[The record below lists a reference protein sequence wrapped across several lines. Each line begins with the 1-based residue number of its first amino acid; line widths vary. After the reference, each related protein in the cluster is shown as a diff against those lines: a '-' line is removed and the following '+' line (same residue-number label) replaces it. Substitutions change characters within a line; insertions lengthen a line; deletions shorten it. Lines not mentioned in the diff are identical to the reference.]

1 MNARAPSGPTQEEIV
16 RSIGLFVLTLVCV
29 FWAYVRSHGG
39 TLATAGAWSGV
50 QFACG
55 LMTILLAHEM
65 GHYLVARRHG
75 FELSLP
81 YFIPFPFFLGT
92 FGAIIRLR
100 SPPRTRTALLEMGAA
115 GPLCGFAV
123 AVTLMVIGL
132 PLDVPQTLDQVVDAA
147 FSQVAV
153 AGPEHALPAF
163 VERALIA
170 IGRVLE
176 WISPTPPNTFPLGI
190 YHDPPVMDLVSWLSL
205 GQIPGR
211 YDTFSPL
218 AEAGWFGCLLTAINL
233 LPIGQLDGGHI
244 MNALAPRWAPRIVR
258 PLIGLAFLA
267 GVLVYPGWL
276 LWAVLIVALGA
287 WTSLP
292 VPHEPGLTPRAR
304 FVALLAALTFALSFM
319 PEPIEIENV
328 PFPDGMQA
336 GPAEDAPPIGN
347 PL

>member
-1 MNARAPSGPTQEEIV
+1 MNDSGPTRDEIV

-29 FWAYVRSHGG
+29 FWAYAQSHQLSFDDG
-39 TLATAGAWSGV
+39 GAWGAA

-55 LMTILLAHEM
+55 LMAILLAHEM

-75 FELSLP
+75 FALSLP

-115 GPLCGFAV
+115 GPICGFVVAV
-123 AVTLMVIGL
+123 ALMAIGL
-132 PLDVPQTLDQVVDAA
+132 PQDVPQTLDQVLATA
-147 FSQVAV
+147 FSQLPAT
-153 AGPEHALPAF
+153 APPERELPAF
-163 VERALIA
+163 LETALVA
-170 IGRVLE
+170 IGQVLE
-176 WISPTPPNTFPLGI
+176 RISPTPPNTFPLGI
-190 YHDPPVMDLVSWLSL
+190 YHEPPVMDLVSWLSVDRL
-205 GQIPGR
+205 PGR

-244 MNALAPRWAPRIVR
+244 ANALSPKWAPKIVR
-258 PLIGLAFLA
+258 PLIALAFLA
-267 GVLVYPGWL
+267 GVLVYPGWI
-276 LWAVLIVALGA
+276 LWALLILLLGA

-304 FVALLAALTFALSFM
+304 LIALLAALTFGLSFV
-319 PEPIEIENV
+319 PQPIEIENV
-328 PFPDGMQA
+328 PLPEGFRSGTATVEEPS
-336 GPAEDAPPIGN
+336 
-347 PL
+347 